1 MFFYNGKKLIIMLSL
16 GLAFSGIS
24 LFSQAAAVNP
34 NKDFLEGE
42 DLFKKNKVQES
53 IPYLKAAISSGKSP
67 KAYVYLSLAY
77 YQQKQYMESLEICSD
92 GMKVSGTDKKVL
104 AFNAGN
110 TCFALE
116 DYDTAEKWYSLAIAA
131 NRLYAPPVLNRA
143 NCELKQEKYR
153 AALEDYKLYLDLSPN
168 DRQKPE
174 IEKLIAL
181 LEGIKKAEDDRI
193 AEEERL
199 KEEEKKLLEE
209 MKRQQMQ
216 ADFERQLQERDD
228 VRNAE
233 LEKQLAERDAANR
246 AALEAEF
253 EKQRAE
259 LERMIKAQQEALS
272 AREAK
277 DAAEAEERIRQ
288 AQENAAAKAELEK
301 KQAELDR
308 LIKEQ
313 EKDREVQAALQKAEL
328 EKKQAELD
336 RLIQEQKADRERE
349 AVERQKEQTA
359 LQKAEMERMQAEL
372 EQKMLE
378 REKQR
383 EAEYARQKEE
393 IEKMLNEQRQAR
405 ESNQAAEALNRQVE
419 EDAARRRKL
428 LEDVASSL
436 QETETL
442 NQTAGAEGTIDY
454 GYESELE

>member
-24 LFSQAAAVNP
+24 LFSQAASANP

-53 IPYLKAAISSGKSP
+53 IPYLKAAISSGKAP

-259 LERMIKAQQEALS
+259 LERLIKAQQEALS

-349 AVERQKEQTA
+349 SVERQKEQTA

-393 IEKMLNEQRQAR
+393 LEKMLNEQRQAR
-405 ESNQAAEALNRQVE
+405 ESNQAAEALNRQAE

>member
-1 MFFYNGKKLIIMLSL
+1 MP
-16 GLAFSGIS
+16 
-24 LFSQAAAVNP
+24 LFSQNAAVNSSR
-34 NKDFLEGE
+34 DFLEGE
-42 DLFKKNKVQES
+42 ELFKKNKVQES
-53 IPYLKAAISSGKSP
+53 IPYLKAAISGGKSP

-77 YQQKQYMESLEICSD
+77 YQQKQYMESLEVCSD
-92 GMKVSGTDKKVL
+92 GMKVLGTDKKVL

-143 NCELKQEKYR
+143 NCELKQEKFR

-168 DRQKPE
+168 DKQKVE

-199 KEEEKKLLEE
+199 KEEEKRLLEE
-209 MKRQQMQ
+209 MKRQQML
-216 ADFERQLQERDD
+216 ADFERQLQERDA

-233 LEKQLAERDAANR
+233 LEKQLLERDAANR

-253 EKQRAE
+253 EKQSAE
-259 LERMIKAQQEALS
+259 LERLMKAQQEAQA

-288 AQENAAAKAELEK
+288 AQENAAAKAELEL

-313 EKDREVQAALQKAEL
+313 EKELETQAALQKAEL
-328 EKKQAELD
+328 ERKQAELD
-336 RLIQEQKADRERE
+336 RLIQEQKAERERE
-349 AVERQKEQTA
+349 AIERQKEQA
-359 LQKAEMERMQAEL
+359 AFQKAEMERMQAEF
-372 EQKMLE
+372 EKKMQE
-378 REKQR
+378 RDKER
-383 EAEYARQKEE
+383 EAEYVRQKEE
-393 IEKMLNEQRQAR
+393 LEKMLKEQQQVR
-405 ESNQAAEALNRQVE
+405 ESNQAAEALNRQAE